1 MANGAYCTPAYSG
14 YGRYNGLGNKMGTM
28 STNPYQSLSNTVTI
42 TSASQGLGSF
52 NYHNPVTL
60 TTANI
65 SALSPGQIKS
75 LSQNINGGNLYT
87 GYSSQPFQTLD
98 DILNSHYTKYEIYEF
113 KEDALAL
120 GCAWYRIRNIRKNI
134 DVPKLIN
141 LTIYKLTDRDLTHA
155 LNNDDRTLANTIRD
169 YYSKKIMMWK
179 LKGIKLTN
187 FREDLNKFIHGDQ
200 HKIKETFFPIIF
212 RLPEFY
218 EYDINIDKMREQ
230 LIDIPDTEEL
240 EKYKGKQ
247 SCLSLTPLVSL
258 VKNNKRIKVVEYW
271 FKTEEDIPVML
282 SIEPKNPLEHIWNKI
297 FDSKK
302 VLQISGHIFVKSM
315 TDFEYLSINNW
326 KLED

>member
-1 MANGAYCTPAYSG
+1 MANGTYCTPAYSG
-14 YGRYNGLGNKMGTM
+14 NGRYNSLGNQMGTI

-42 TSASQGLGSF
+42 TSASQGLHGY
-52 NYHNPVTL
+52 NTPTL
-60 TTANI
+60 TA
-65 SALSPGQIKS
+65 SVLSPLTPSQIKS
-75 LSQNINGGNLYT
+75 FTQNINGGNVNT
-87 GYSSQPFQTLD
+87 GFYAQTLD
-98 DILNSHYTKYEIYEF
+98 SILNSHYSKYEVYEF

-120 GCAWYRIRNIRKNI
+120 GCAWYRIRNIRKKNDI
-134 DVPKLIN
+134 PTSIN
-141 LTIYKLTDRDLTHA
+141 LNIYKLTDKDLTDS
-155 LNNDDRTLANTIRD
+155 LNNDDRILADTIRD

-218 EYDINIDKMREQ
+218 EYDANLDKMREQ
-230 LIDIPDTEEL
+230 LTSTPDSKEIEN
-240 EKYKGKQ
+240 YIGKQ
-247 SCLSLTPLVSL
+247 SCLRLTPLVSL

-271 FKTEEDIPVML
+271 FKTNNNIPVML

-315 TDFEYLSINNW
+315 TDFEYLSIKNW
-326 KLED
+326 NLVD